1 MLLPSLLLWQA
12 MLHRQQNGSYCDYSN
27 CCCCSSHGCNS
38 NLCCCC
44 CDGDHSCYCCALKL
58 LMSSPPSLS
67 LAWRCRRQVLFPF
80 HSIAPSHHAL
90 PTARELCYQLLV
102 VIASSSSS
110 SSAAWFPSL
119 KAMLFI
125 ICCRCYLSSS
135 LYHFGLFF
143 FFFFIQDL
151 LRLLP
156 CILSFRLSSTASL
169 SLSLKGSQSKRR
181 RLNADQNLV
190 KIKRET

>member
-1 MLLPSLLLWQA
+1 
-12 MLHRQQNGSYCDYSN
+12 
-27 CCCCSSHGCNS
+27 
-38 NLCCCC
+38 
-44 CDGDHSCYCCALKL
+44 
-58 LMSSPPSLS
+58 
-67 LAWRCRRQVLFPF
+67 
-80 HSIAPSHHAL
+80 
-90 PTARELCYQLLV
+90 
-102 VIASSSSS
+102 
-110 SSAAWFPSL
+110 
-119 KAMLFI
+119 MLFI